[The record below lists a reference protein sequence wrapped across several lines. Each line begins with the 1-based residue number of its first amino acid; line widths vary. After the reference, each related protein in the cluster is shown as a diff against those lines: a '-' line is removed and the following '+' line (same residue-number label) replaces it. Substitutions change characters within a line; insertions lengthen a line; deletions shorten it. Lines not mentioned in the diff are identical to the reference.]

1 MTRKDYVM
9 IAETLRQTLADIA
22 RDASSDL
29 LTDTGRTHL
38 NGERVGVSDLAYRLG
53 NQLQQENPRFDIIR
67 FLTACGLTLSGRDA
81 A

>member
-9 IAETLRQTLADIA
+9 IAEALRETLADIA

-38 NGERVGVSDLAYRLG
+38 GGERAGVRYAALRVMEALAAD
-53 NQLQQENPRFDIIR
+53 NPRFER
-67 FLTACGLTLSGRDA
+67 ETFLKACGFYA
-81 A
+81 

>member
-38 NGERVGVSDLAYRLG
+38 GGERAGVRHAALRVMEALAA
-53 NQLQQENPRFDIIR
+53 ENPRFER
-67 FLTACGLTLSGRDA
+67 ETFLKACGFYD
-81 A
+81 

>member
-9 IAETLRQTLADIA
+9 IAETLRQLLDDIA

-38 NGERVGVSDLAYRLG
+38 GGERAGVRHAALRVMEALAAD
-53 NQLQQENPRFDIIR
+53 NPRFER
-67 FLTACGLTLSGRDA
+67 ETFLKACGFYA
-81 A
+81 